1 MKKLC
6 IDLASILIVVLAS
19 WTPAEA
25 AQIVITNTLECIDIP
40 HQETVDGTAVTL
52 FGCHGSPNQ
61 QWTIAN
67 GQISGMSGVC
77 LDVLGSA
84 PRDGA
89 AVIIVHC
96 NGRDSEKWTLTNGQ
110 IVGIGGKC
118 IDLVGPSAQ
127 DHVALV
133 IAACTSAPSQQWTV
147 Q

>member
-1 MKKLC
+1 MKKSGIAC
-6 IDLASILIVVLAS
+6 AIVLITALTS
-19 WTPAEA
+19 WTQVDA

-40 HQETVDGTAVTL
+40 HQQTADGTAVSL

-67 GQISGMSGVC
+67 GQINGMSGVC
-77 LDVLGSA
+77 LDVMGSA

-96 NGRDSEKWTLTNGQ
+96 NGRDSEKWTLSNGQ

-118 IDLVGPSAQ
+118 IDLVGASAQ
-127 DHVALV
+127 DHVALI
-133 IAACTSAPSQQWTV
+133 IATCTSAHSQQWSI

>member
-1 MKKLC
+1 MTKIGTGCLSM
-6 IDLASILIVVLAS
+6 LLVVLGSRTSAD
-19 WTPAEA
+19 A
-25 AQIVITNTLECIDIP
+25 AQIVITNTLECMDIP
-40 HQETVDGTAVTL
+40 HQQAIDGTALSL
-52 FGCHGSPNQ
+52 FSCHGSPNQ

-67 GQISGMSGVC
+67 GQINGMSGVC
-77 LDVLGSA
+77 LDVMGGA

-118 IDLVGPSAQ
+118 IDLLGASAQ
-127 DHVALV
+127 DHTALV
-133 IAACTSAPSQQWTV
+133 IATCTSAHSQQWSI